1 MTRFYQYVV
10 SDGTYARLLRPG
22 ETVNE
27 GRILQLVT
35 EDEPEPEYRR
45 ELAQQMDFSKVT
57 FLGEEVCLENYCELG
72 KEQTGP
78 FFPTHTDMDRIISHS
93 LQLKKGLLNQT
104 PDIITLKFD
113 RKDIFNGHTRTLY
126 ALVSISYFANRP
138 FSRQYA

>member
-1 MTRFYQYVV
+1 MLLLKNPFAGLILYGILVLAHLLLPTVVFYL
-10 SDGTYARLLRPG
+10 RLPFRPG

-57 FLGEEVCLENYCELG
+57 FIGEEVCLENYCELG

-113 RKDIFNGHTRTLY
+113 RK
-126 ALVSISYFANRP
+126 
-138 FSRQYA
+138 